1 MCVSPTRRTFGATAS
16 GFITVRTCCSSLPT
30 TSRMT
35 SSSHASVPAESSK
48 LGTHSLVPPPACSEA
63 ACHNALRCRGL
74 FGCVCGSKIGR
85 CMACMCN
92 ATSSGHLR
100 STTKTRTRRGPGG
113 IRGAPGGPGG
123 PVGTIHGGFGAHAGD
138 PALSNPALC
147 PVFGQ
152 APADKLG
159 GIQRGSGGDPG
170 GSGAKKGDP
179 AFSNPTFS
187 GGSSAT
193 NYPLYNIKKGNL
205 MFSTLRLSRILS
217 PRVGLACCRSV

>member
-1 MCVSPTRRTFGATAS
+1 MPLWTCVKRAGFLQCVSPTRRTVGAAAS

-30 TSRMT
+30 TSRMI

-85 CMACMCN
+85 GMARMCN
-92 ATSSGHLR
+92 DTSSGHLR

-113 IRGAPGGPGG
+113 IRGAPGGTEGDPGGPGG
-123 PVGTIHGGFGAHAGD
+123 PVGTIHGGFGPHAGD

-159 GIQRGSGGDPG
+159 GIRRGSGGDPG

-179 AFSNPTFS
+179 AFSNPTLY
-187 GGSSAT
+187 GGILRHQL
-193 NYPLYNIKKGNL
+193 PLI
-205 MFSTLRLSRILS
+205 
-217 PRVGLACCRSV
+217 